1 MGKACEVTL
10 LGKCPIIAAMPRRSQ
25 HLDRAL
31 LASGRA
37 LYPGSG
43 CAGLSVRALAEHAG
57 VNQAM
62 FHYHFKNKDAFLR
75 ALLQQMYDEMFSG
88 LQHDAVQQG
97 PAIERLR
104 HALRG
109 LARFVRDHRPVI
121 ARVWSDAAAGQPVAR
136 EFMRANAP
144 RHVGLLMQLLQQAE
158 REGAVIELPPLQR
171 FTFVMGAV
179 VAPLVIVPGVIAMG
193 ITPGL
198 PLADVQAQA
207 LGDGAIDQRIEL
219 ALAALQ
225 PKPRR
230 TGTARSARKVAHA

>member
-1 MGKACEVTL
+1 
-10 LGKCPIIAAMPRRSQ
+10 MPRPSQ
-25 HLDRAL
+25 HIDRAL

-62 FHYHFKNKDAFLR
+62 FHYHFKNKEAFLR
-75 ALLQQMYDEMFSG
+75 TLLQQMYDEMFTS
-88 LQHDAVQQG
+88 LQHEAVQDG
-97 PAIERLR
+97 LAVERLR

-109 LARFVRDHRPVI
+109 LARFVRDHRAVI
-121 ARVWSDAAAGQPVAR
+121 ARVWSDAAAGQPVAH

-144 RHVGLLMQLLQQAE
+144 RHVGLLMRLLQQAE
-158 REGAVIELPPLQR
+158 REGDVIRLPALQR

-179 VAPLVIVPGVIAMG
+179 VAPLVIVSGVIAMG

-198 PLADVQAQA
+198 PVPEMEAQA
-207 LGDGAIDQRIEL
+207 LSDAAIDQRVAL
-219 ALAALQ
+219 ALAALR
-225 PKPRR
+225 PPVPRPR
-230 TGTARSARKVAHA
+230 TTRKVAHA

>member
-1 MGKACEVTL
+1 MR
-10 LGKCPIIAAMPRRSQ
+10 PIIVAMPRPSQ

-43 CAGLSVRALAEHAG
+43 CARLSVRALAEHAG

-88 LQHDAVQQG
+88 LQHDALQQG
-97 PAIERLR
+97 PAIERLH
-104 HALRG
+104 HALRS
-109 LARFVRDHRPVI
+109 LARFVREHRPVI
-121 ARVWSDAAAGQPVAR
+121 ARVWSDAASGQAVAR
-136 EFMRANAP
+136 EFMRVNAP

-158 REGAVIELPPLQR
+158 RDGALVKLPPLQR

-179 VAPLVIVPGVIAMG
+179 VAPLVIVPCVIAMG
-193 ITPGL
+193 ITPGM
-198 PLADVQAQA
+198 PVSDMQAQA
-207 LGDGAIDQRIEL
+207 LRDRAIDQRIEL

-230 TGTARSARKVAHA
+230 AGAARGARKVAHG